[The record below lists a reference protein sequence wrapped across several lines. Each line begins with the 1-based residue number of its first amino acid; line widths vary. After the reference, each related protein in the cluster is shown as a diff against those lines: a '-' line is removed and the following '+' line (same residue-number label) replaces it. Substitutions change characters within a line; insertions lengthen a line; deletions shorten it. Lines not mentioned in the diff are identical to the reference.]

1 MYFSIEHIV
10 PALKQLEDVHPFHGI
25 TFIACKKA
33 RLPVGLPSDSFQMD
47 TVTKNHMVTHHKLS
61 ATSTRFYQPF
71 RLRRKQQ
78 WVVEKYPSSS
88 LQAINTQTFEDAF
101 IHQPNTN
108 IWAWSTGYVAVLESK
123 LYRRRRVP
131 LYAMCVW
138 LYRCVDL
145 PTNETDYL
153 IDRFLADYHITP
165 EERELLFDSAQPRYT
180 VTPLQQKVISWEEL
194 RPKVSRPPDAPP
206 EGGGRLAFL
215 RINGAGPIPS
225 MTMEPAERLTLV
237 AGDNG
242 LGKTFLLDCAW
253 WALTGSWAGVPAAPR
268 ENSSRTGVSIEF
280 TVRGAHSYHSMP
292 RVVRY
297 DWARLRWHDHPGN
310 STVAG
315 LVVYACADGSFAVWD
330 PAQGRASVYSREDIW
345 EGVTV
350 GKSKIEGLIRDWRNW
365 QSAKDS
371 GTFDTFSAVL
381 QHLSPSDLGVLS
393 PGPMTRI
400 PDDRREIPTIVHQY
414 GAVPIVYAS
423 AAVKRVLS
431 LAYLMVW
438 AWSEHRIHCQMAKRQ
453 PERRMVIIVDEIE
466 AHLHPRWQRQLLP
479 ALVSVIEL
487 LADQVDAQLIVSTHS
502 PLVMASTETMFSH
515 ATDTLLHLELENGGI
530 ELRKIDHMKY
540 GKVDRW
546 LMSEVFQ
553 LVHPRSK
560 EAEEAIELAKQIQRG
575 EELAT
580 ATSVRSVS
588 DRLRASLA
596 DDDDFWPRWVSFAE
610 RYGVE
615 L

>member
-1 MYFSIEHIV
+1 MYFSIEHIIS
-10 PALKQLEDVHPFHGI
+10 ALAQLEDVHPFHGI

-33 RLPVGLPSDSFQMD
+33 QLPVGLPSGSFQMD
-47 TVTKNHMVTHHKLS
+47 AVTKDHMMTHHKLS
-61 ATSTRFYQPF
+61 ATSVTFYQPF
-71 RLRRKQQ
+71 RSNKRWL
-78 WVVEKYPSSS
+78 VEKYPSSG

-101 IHQPNTN
+101 IHEPNSN
-108 IWAWSTGYVAVLESK
+108 SWAWSPEYVTVLESK
-123 LYRRRRVP
+123 LHRQRRVP
-131 LYAMCVW
+131 IYAMCVW

-145 PTNETDYL
+145 PTNEASYL
-153 IDRFLADYHITP
+153 VERFLDDYHITS
-165 EERELLFDSAQPRYT
+165 EERELLFDPSQPPYAA
-180 VTPLQQKVISWEEL
+180 TPLQENATSWEEL
-194 RPKVSRPPDAPP
+194 RPRVSQPPDAPP
-206 EGGGRLAFL
+206 ARGGRLAFL
-215 RINGAGPIPS
+215 CINGAGPMPS
-225 MTMEPAERLTLV
+225 MTIEPAERLTLI

-253 WALTGSWAGVPAAPR
+253 WALTGSWAGVAAAPR
-268 ENSSRTGVSIEF
+268 EGSSQRGVSIEF
-280 TVRGAHSYHSMP
+280 TVRGTHSYHSTP
-292 RVVRY
+292 QIVTY
-297 DWARLRWHDHPGN
+297 DWTRLRWHDHPGS

-315 LVVYACADGSFAVWD
+315 LVVYACVDGSFAVWD
-330 PAQGRASVYSREDIW
+330 PAQGRASVYSRENVW

-365 QSAKDS
+365 QSTKD
-371 GTFDTFSAVL
+371 GETFDTFSAVL
-381 QHLSPSDLGVLS
+381 RHLSPSDLGVLT

-400 PDDRREIPTIVHQY
+400 PDDRREIPTIVHRY
-414 GAVPIVYAS
+414 GGVPIVYAS
-423 AAVKRVLS
+423 AAVKRVLT

-453 PERRMVIIVDEIE
+453 PERRMVILIDEIE

-479 ALVSVIEL
+479 ALVSVVEL
-487 LADQVDAQLIVSTHS
+487 LAEQVDAQLIISTHS
-502 PLVMASTETMFSH
+502 PLVMASTETVFSQ
-515 ATDTLLHLELENGGI
+515 ATDALLHLQLGHGGM
-530 ELRKIDHMKY
+530 ELRKIDYMKY

-553 LVHPRSK
+553 LDHPRSK
-560 EAEEAIELAKQIQRG
+560 EAEEAIERAKQIQRG

-588 DRLRASLA
+588 DRLRASLP